1 VSSRGAKDALKR
13 QERHRE
19 KQRDFQREQQ
29 REQQALREAF
39 NAQGELDKGW
49 MREILDT
56 EDLQEHL
63 NQYEI
68 DKVRALIN
76 KQWVLANLSEAQ
88 THDRWHKLDV
98 MKLKVY
104 GAFPPGETPIQG
116 PARAFMLDDETEV
129 LMALSAEQRAVIDQI
144 FTSLQNMTTRSTDGF
159 ERKQTNT
166 SIARTE
172 TEQNSSDDDS
182 DGSLRGLFS

>member
-1 VSSRGAKDALKR
+1 VSRGQKQALER
-13 QERHRE
+13 QQQERER
-19 KQRDFQREQQ
+19 QREFQADQQ
-29 REQQALREAF
+29 REQQALQQAF
-39 NAQGELDKGW
+39 NQNGNLDRGW
-49 MREILDT
+49 MREILETD
-56 EDLQEHL
+56 DLEQYL
-63 NQYEI
+63 NSYEI

-104 GAFPPGETPIQG
+104 GSFPPGETPIQG
-116 PARAFMLDDETEV
+116 PARAFLLDDETEV
-129 LMALSAEQRAVIDQI
+129 LSSLTAEQRAVIDQI
-144 FTSLQNMTTRSTDGF
+144 FTSLQNMVTRSTEGF

-172 TEQNSSDDDS
+172 TEQNSEDDGG
-182 DGSLRGLFS
+182 DGLRGLFS